1 MKILGIITEYNP
13 FHNGHLYHLFKAKEI
28 TRADYVVA
36 VMSGNFLQRGEPA
49 IINKWVRTKMALN
62 AGVDLIIELP
72 FVFSTQDA
80 NGFAFG
86 AVKLLDSLKIIDY
99 LCFGCETDNLDTL
112 YSISNFLHVEPQK
125 YKLLIIYYSKNGYE
139 FPKARSQALCEYHR
153 IFGIEGLEK
162 ISTLEL
168 SKLLKYPNNI
178 LALEYIKHLLNLKS
192 KMKPIAIK
200 RIGAS
205 YHQKNI
211 KGKISSATSIR
222 NEILNNLSPPKTD
235 LFILNDKIKST
246 IPPSGFSVLESELR
260 EGRGPITLDSYR
272 QSIFAILRRMSSD
285 DIFRIQ
291 GVTEGLE
298 NRIEKASLKS
308 YTTEQLI
315 NAIKTR
321 RYTRTK
327 IQRIILHIMMN
338 LSKGDISIFNKYG
351 PLYARVLGFSK
362 KGKTLLRAI
371 KKNSSTPLISKLSNY
386 LRQIIYEENN
396 RVQNSLVKMLDYDIL
411 ATDIYVL
418 GNKKAEDMM
427 ARLDFTPKKK
437 MKKNK

>member
-28 TRADYVVA
+28 TGADHVIA

-49 IINKWVRTKMALN
+49 IIDKWSRTKMALN
-62 AGVDLIIELP
+62 TGVDLIIELP

-86 AVKLLDSLKIIDY
+86 AVKLLDSLQIIDY
-99 LCFGCETDNLDTL
+99 LCFGCETDNFDTL
-112 YSISNFLHVEPQK
+112 YSISNFLHIEPQE
-125 YKLLIIYYSKNGYE
+125 YKELIVYNCKSGYE
-139 FPKARSQALCEYHR
+139 FPKVRSQTVCDYHR
-153 IFGIEGLEK
+153 IFGIDGLEK
-162 ISTLEL
+162 ISPSEL

-192 KMKPIAIK
+192 KIQPVAIK
-200 RIGAS
+200 RMGAS

-211 KGKISSATSIR
+211 TGKISSATSIR
-222 NEILNNLSPPKTD
+222 NEILNNLSPSKAD

-246 IPPSGFSVLESELR
+246 IPPSGFPVLERELR

-272 QSIFAILRRMSSD
+272 QYILATLRRMSLE
-285 DIFRIQ
+285 DISRIH

-298 NRIEKASLKS
+298 NRIKKASLKS
-308 YTTEQLI
+308 YTVEQLI
-315 NAIKTR
+315 NSIKTR

-327 IQRIILHIMMN
+327 IQRIILHLMIN
-338 LSKGDISIFNKYG
+338 LSKKDVKIFNRCG
-351 PLYARVLGFSK
+351 PLYARILGFSK
-362 KGKTLLRAI
+362 KGKTLLKTI
-371 KKNSSTPLISKLSNY
+371 KKNSSMPLISKLSNY
-386 LRQIIYEENN
+386 LRQTTSEENN
-396 RVQNSLVKMLDYDIL
+396 NVRNRLIKMLDYDIL

-418 GNKKAEDMM
+418 GSKKAENRM
-427 ARLDFTPKKK
+427 ARLDFTHKIVIKKD
-437 MKKNK
+437 

>member
-49 IINKWVRTKMALN
+49 IINKWARTKMAIN
-62 AGVDLIIELP
+62 AGVDLIIEIP

-86 AVKLLDSLKIIDY
+86 AVKLLDSLQIIDY

-112 YSISNFLHVEPQK
+112 YSISNFLAAEPQK
-125 YKLLIIYYSKNGYE
+125 YKELIVYNSKIGYE
-139 FPKARSQALCEYHR
+139 FPKVRSQALCEYHR
-153 IFGIEGLEK
+153 IYKIDGLEK
-162 ISTLEL
+162 ISPLEL
-168 SKLLKYPNNI
+168 NKLLKYPNNI
-178 LALEYIKHLLNLKS
+178 LALEYIKHLINLKS
-192 KMKPIAIK
+192 KIQPIALK

-211 KGKISSATSIR
+211 NGKISSATSIR
-222 NEILNNLSPPKTD
+222 HEILNNLSSPKTD
-235 LFILNDKIKST
+235 FFMLNDKIKST
-246 IPPSGFSVLESELR
+246 IPPSGFFVLEKELR
-260 EGRGPITLDSYR
+260 EGRGPITLDSY
-272 QSIFAILRRMSSD
+272 QQYILATLRKMLLE
-285 DIFRIQ
+285 DISRIQ

-298 NRIEKASLKS
+298 NRTKKASLKS
-308 YTTEQLI
+308 YTVEKLI
-315 NAIKTR
+315 DSIKTR

-338 LSKGDISIFNKYG
+338 LSKEDITIFNKYG
-351 PLYARVLGFSK
+351 PLYARVLGFSN
-362 KGKTLLRAI
+362 KGKTLLRVI

-386 LRQIIYEENN
+386 LRQKNFEENN
-396 RVQNSLVKMLDYDIL
+396 HVRNILLKMLNYDIL

-418 GNKKAEDMM
+418 NNKQAEDRV
-427 ARLDFTPKKK
+427 ARLDFTHKIVIKKD
-437 MKKNK
+437 

>member
-13 FHNGHLYHLFKAKEI
+13 FHNGHLYHLSKAKEI
-28 TRADYVVA
+28 TGTDYVIA

-49 IINKWVRTKMALN
+49 IINKWARTKMALN

-72 FVFSTQDA
+72 FIFSTQDA

-86 AVKLLDSLKIIDY
+86 AVKLLDSLQIIDY

-112 YSISNFLHVEPQK
+112 YSISNFLHIEPQK
-125 YKLLIIYYSKNGYE
+125 YKELIVHNSKNGYE
-139 FPKARSQALCEYHR
+139 FPRARAQALCEYHR
-153 IFGIEGLEK
+153 IFGIDGLEK
-162 ISTLEL
+162 ISPLEL

-178 LALEYIKHLLNLKS
+178 LALEYIKHLINLKS
-192 KMKPIAIK
+192 KIKPIAIK
-200 RIGAS
+200 RMGAT

-222 NEILNNLSPPKTD
+222 NEILNNLSSPKTD
-235 LFILNDKIKST
+235 LFMLNDKIKST
-246 IPPSGFSVLESELR
+246 IPQSVFPVLEKELR

-272 QSIFAILRRMSSD
+272 QYILATLRRMPLE
-285 DIFRIQ
+285 DISRVQ

-298 NRIEKASLKS
+298 NRIKKASLKS
-308 YTTEQLI
+308 YTIEQLI
-315 NAIKTR
+315 NSIKTR

-327 IQRIILHIMMN
+327 IQRIILHLMTN
-338 LSKGDISIFNKYG
+338 LSKKDVKIFNRCG
-351 PLYARVLGFSK
+351 PLYARILGFSK
-362 KGKTLLRAI
+362 KGKTLLRTI

-386 LRQIIYEENN
+386 LRQTISEENN
-396 RVQNSLVKMLDYDIL
+396 NVRNRLIKILDHDIL

-418 GNKKAEDMM
+418 GNEKAEDRV
-427 ARLDFTPKKK
+427 ARLDFTHKIVIKKD
-437 MKKNK
+437 

>member
-28 TRADYVVA
+28 TGADYVVA

-49 IINKWVRTKMALN
+49 IINKWTRTKMALN

-86 AVKLLDSLKIIDY
+86 AVKLLDSLQITDY

-112 YSISNFLHVEPQK
+112 CSISNFLHIEPQK
-125 YKLLIIYYSKNGYE
+125 YKELIIYNSKNGYE
-139 FPKARSQALCEYHR
+139 FPRARSQALCEYHR
-153 IFGIEGLEK
+153 KFGIDGLEK
-162 ISTLEL
+162 IPTLEL

-192 KMKPIAIK
+192 KIKPIAIK
-200 RIGAS
+200 RMGAS
-205 YHQKNI
+205 YHQKKI

-235 LFILNDKIKST
+235 LFMLNDKIKST
-246 IPPSGFSVLESELR
+246 IPPSGFPVLERELR

-272 QSIFAILRRMSSD
+272 QYILATLRRMSLEDTS
-285 DIFRIQ
+285 RIQ

-298 NRIEKASLKS
+298 NRIKKASLKS
-308 YTTEQLI
+308 YTVEQLI
-315 NAIKTR
+315 NSIKTR

-338 LSKGDISIFNKYG
+338 LSKEDVKIFNKYG

-386 LRQIIYEENN
+386 LRQTIFEENN
-396 RVQNSLVKMLDYDIL
+396 HVRNRLVKMLDYDIL

-418 GNKKAEDMM
+418 GNKKAEDRV
-427 ARLDFTPKKK
+427 ARLDFTHKIVIKKD
-437 MKKNK
+437 

>member
-1 MKILGIITEYNP
+1 MKILGIIVEYNP
-13 FHNGHLYHLFKAKEI
+13 FHSGHLYHLFKAKEI
-28 TRADYVVA
+28 TGADYVVA
-36 VMSGNFLQRGEPA
+36 VISGNFLQRGEPA
-49 IINKWVRTKMALN
+49 IINKWARTKMALN

-86 AVKLLDSLKIIDY
+86 AVKLLDSFQIIDY
-99 LCFGCETDNLDTL
+99 LCFGCETENLDTL
-112 YSISNFLHVEPQK
+112 CSVSNFLHIEPQK
-125 YKLLIIYYSKNGYE
+125 YKELIVYNSKNGYE
-139 FPKARSQALCEYHR
+139 FPRARSQALCEYHR
-153 IFGIEGLEK
+153 IFGIDGLEK

-192 KMKPIAIK
+192 KIKPIAIK
-200 RIGAS
+200 RMGAS

-222 NEILNNLSPPKTD
+222 NEILNNLNPPKTD
-235 LFILNDKIKST
+235 LFMLNDKIKST
-246 IPPSGFSVLESELR
+246 IPPSGFSVLERELR

-272 QSIFAILRRMSSD
+272 QYILATLRRMSLD
-285 DIFRIQ
+285 DISRIH

-298 NRIEKASLKS
+298 NRIKKASLKA
-308 YTTEQLI
+308 YNVEQLI
-315 NAIKTR
+315 NSIKTR

-327 IQRIILHIMMN
+327 IQRIILHTMMN
-338 LSKGDISIFNKYG
+338 LTKEDITIFNKFG

-362 KGKTLLRAI
+362 KGKTLLRSI
-371 KKNSSTPLISKLSNY
+371 KKSSYTPLISKLSNY
-386 LRQIIYEENN
+386 LRQTISEENN
-396 RVQNSLVKMLDYDIL
+396 HVRNRLIKMLDYDIL

-418 GNKKAEDMM
+418 GNRKAEDRV
-427 ARLDFTPKKK
+427 ARLDFTHKIMIKKD
-437 MKKNK
+437 

>member
-1 MKILGIITEYNP
+1 MKILGIIVEYNP

-28 TRADYVVA
+28 TGADYVIA

-49 IINKWVRTKMALN
+49 IINKWSRTKMALN

-86 AVKLLDSLKIIDY
+86 AVKLLDSLQIIDY

-112 YSISNFLHVEPQK
+112 YSISNFLHIEPQK
-125 YKLLIIYYSKNGYE
+125 YKELIVYNSKNGYE
-139 FPKARSQALCEYHR
+139 FPKARSQALCDYHR
-153 IFGIEGLEK
+153 IFGIDGLEK
-162 ISTLEL
+162 ISPLEL

-192 KMKPIAIK
+192 KIKPVAIK
-200 RIGAS
+200 RMGAS

-222 NEILNNLSPPKTD
+222 NEILNNLSPTNTN
-235 LFILNDKIKST
+235 LFRLNDKIKST
-246 IPPSGFSVLESELR
+246 IPSSVFPVLEKELR

-272 QSIFAILRRMSSD
+272 QYILATLRRMSLE
-285 DIFRIQ
+285 DISRIQ

-298 NRIEKASLKS
+298 NRIKKASLKS
-308 YTTEQLI
+308 YTVEQLI
-315 NAIKTR
+315 NSIKTR

-327 IQRIILHIMMN
+327 IQRIILHLMMN
-338 LSKGDISIFNKYG
+338 LSKKDVKIFNRCG
-351 PLYARVLGFSK
+351 PLYARILGFSK
-362 KGKTLLRAI
+362 KGKTLLRTI

-386 LRQIIYEENN
+386 LRQTASWENINIRN
-396 RVQNSLVKMLDYDIL
+396 RLTKMLNYDIL

-418 GNKKAEDMM
+418 GSKKAENRI
-427 ARLDFTPKKK
+427 ARLDFTHKIVIKKD
-437 MKKNK
+437 

>member
-13 FHNGHLYHLFKAKEI
+13 FHNGHLYHLYKAREI
-28 TRADYVVA
+28 TGADYVVA

-49 IINKWVRTKMALN
+49 IINKWARTKMALN

-86 AVKLLDSLKIIDY
+86 AIKLLDSLQIIDY
-99 LCFGCETDNLDTL
+99 LCFGCETNNLDTL
-112 YSISNFLHVEPQK
+112 YSISNFLHIEPQE
-125 YKLLIIYYSKNGYE
+125 YKELIVYNCKSGYE
-139 FPKARSQALCEYHR
+139 FPKARSQTVCDYHR
-153 IFGIEGLEK
+153 IFGIDGLEK
-162 ISTLEL
+162 ISALEL

-178 LALEYIKHLLNLKS
+178 LALEYIKHLLSLKS
-192 KMKPIAIK
+192 KIKPIAIK
-200 RIGAS
+200 RMGAS

-222 NEILNNLSPPKTD
+222 NEILNSLSSPKTD
-235 LFILNDKIKST
+235 LFMLNDKIKST
-246 IPPSGFSVLESELR
+246 IPSSGFPVLERELR

-272 QSIFAILRRMSSD
+272 QYILATLRRMSLK
-285 DIFRIQ
+285 DISCIH

-298 NRIEKASLKS
+298 NRIKKASLKS
-308 YTTEQLI
+308 YTVEQLI
-315 NAIKTR
+315 NSIKTR

-327 IQRIILHIMMN
+327 IQRIILHLMMN
-338 LSKGDISIFNKYG
+338 LSKRDVKIFNRCG

-362 KGKTLLRAI
+362 KGKTLLWII
-371 KKNSSTPLISKLSNY
+371 KKSSSTPLISKLSNY
-386 LRQIIYEENN
+386 LRQTISKENN
-396 RVQNSLVKMLDYDIL
+396 NVRNRLIKILDYDIL

-418 GNKKAEDMM
+418 GNEKAEDRV
-427 ARLDFTPKKK
+427 ARLDFTHKIVIKKD
-437 MKKNK
+437 

>member
-13 FHNGHLYHLFKAKEI
+13 FHNGHLYHLSKAKEI
-28 TRADYVVA
+28 TGTDYVIA

-49 IINKWVRTKMALN
+49 IINKWARTKMALN

-72 FVFSTQDA
+72 FIFSTQDA

-86 AVKLLDSLKIIDY
+86 AVKLLDSLQIIDY

-112 YSISNFLHVEPQK
+112 YSISNFLHIEPQK
-125 YKLLIIYYSKNGYE
+125 YKELIVCNSKNGYE
-139 FPKARSQALCEYHR
+139 FPRARAQALCEYHR
-153 IFGIEGLEK
+153 IFGIDGLEK
-162 ISTLEL
+162 ISPLEL

-178 LALEYIKHLLNLKS
+178 LALEYIKHLINLKS
-192 KMKPIAIK
+192 KIKPIAIK
-200 RIGAS
+200 RMGAT

-222 NEILNNLSPPKTD
+222 NEILNNLSSPKTD
-235 LFILNDKIKST
+235 LFMLNDKIKST
-246 IPPSGFSVLESELR
+246 IPQSVFPVLEKELR

-272 QSIFAILRRMSSD
+272 QYILATLRRMPLE
-285 DIFRIQ
+285 DISRVQ

-298 NRIEKASLKS
+298 NRIKKASLKS
-308 YTTEQLI
+308 YTVEQLI
-315 NAIKTR
+315 NSIKTR

-327 IQRIILHIMMN
+327 IQRIILHLMMN
-338 LSKGDISIFNKYG
+338 LSKKDVKTFNRCG

-362 KGKTLLRAI
+362 KGKTLLRTI
-371 KKNSSTPLISKLSNY
+371 KKSSSTPLISKLSNY
-386 LRQIIYEENN
+386 LRQTISEENN
-396 RVQNSLVKMLDYDIL
+396 NVRNRLIKILDHDIL

-418 GNKKAEDMM
+418 GNEKAEDRV
-427 ARLDFTPKKK
+427 ARLDFTHKIVIKKD
-437 MKKNK
+437 

>member
-1 MKILGIITEYNP
+1 LKILGIIVEYNP
-13 FHNGHLYHLFKAKEI
+13 FHSGHLYHLFKAKEI
-28 TRADYVVA
+28 TGADYVVA
-36 VMSGNFLQRGEPA
+36 VISGNFLQRGEPA
-49 IINKWVRTKMALN
+49 IINKWARTKMALN

-86 AVKLLDSLKIIDY
+86 AVKLLDSFQIIDY
-99 LCFGCETDNLDTL
+99 LCFGCETENLDTL
-112 YSISNFLHVEPQK
+112 CSVSNFLHIEPQK
-125 YKLLIIYYSKNGYE
+125 YKELIVYNSKNGYE
-139 FPKARSQALCEYHR
+139 FPRARSQALCEYHR
-153 IFGIEGLEK
+153 IFGIDGLEK

-192 KMKPIAIK
+192 KIKPIAIK
-200 RIGAS
+200 RMGAS

-222 NEILNNLSPPKTD
+222 NEILNNLNPPKTD
-235 LFILNDKIKST
+235 LFMLNDKIKST
-246 IPPSGFSVLESELR
+246 IPPSGFSVLERELR

-272 QSIFAILRRMSSD
+272 QYILATLRRMSLD
-285 DIFRIQ
+285 DISRIH

-298 NRIEKASLKS
+298 NRIKKASLKA
-308 YTTEQLI
+308 YNVEQLI
-315 NAIKTR
+315 NSIKTR

-327 IQRIILHIMMN
+327 IQRIILHTMMN
-338 LSKGDISIFNKYG
+338 LTKEDITIFNKFG

-362 KGKTLLRAI
+362 KGKTLLRSI
-371 KKNSSTPLISKLSNY
+371 KKSSYTPLISKLSNY
-386 LRQIIYEENN
+386 LRQTISEENN
-396 RVQNSLVKMLDYDIL
+396 HVRNRLIKMLDYDIL

-418 GNKKAEDMM
+418 GNRKAEDRV
-427 ARLDFTPKKK
+427 ARLDFTHKIMIKKD
-437 MKKNK
+437 

>member
-28 TRADYVVA
+28 TGADYVVA

-49 IINKWVRTKMALN
+49 IINKWARTKMALN

-86 AVKLLDSLKIIDY
+86 AVKLLDSLQIIDY

-112 YSISNFLHVEPQK
+112 YSVSNFLHIEPQK
-125 YKLLIIYYSKNGYE
+125 YKELIVHNSKNGYE
-139 FPKARSQALCEYHR
+139 FPRARAQALCEYHR
-153 IFGIEGLEK
+153 IFGINGLEK
-162 ISTLEL
+162 ISPLKL
-168 SKLLKYPNNI
+168 SELLKYPNNI
-178 LALEYIKHLLNLKS
+178 LALEYLKHLINLKS
-192 KMKPIAIK
+192 KIKPIAIK
-200 RIGAS
+200 RIGAG

-222 NEILNNLSPPKTD
+222 NEILNSLGSPKTD

-246 IPPSGFSVLESELR
+246 IPQSGFPILENELR
-260 EGRGPITLDSYR
+260 EGRGPITSDSYR
-272 QSIFAILRRMSSD
+272 QYILATLRRMSLE
-285 DIFRIQ
+285 DISRIQ

-298 NRIEKASLKS
+298 NRIKKASLKS
-308 YTTEQLI
+308 STVEQLI
-315 NAIKTR
+315 NSIKTR

-327 IQRIILHIMMN
+327 IQRISLHLMMN
-338 LSKGDISIFNKYG
+338 LSKKDVKTFNRCG

-362 KGKTLLRAI
+362 KGKTLLRTI
-371 KKNSSTPLISKLSNY
+371 KNISSTPLISKLSNY
-386 LRQIIYEENN
+386 LRQTISEENN
-396 RVQNSLVKMLDYDIL
+396 NVRNRLIKMLEHDIL

-418 GNKKAEDMM
+418 ANEKAEDRV
-427 ARLDFTPKKK
+427 ARLDFTHKIE
-437 MKKNK
+437 MKED

>member
-28 TRADYVVA
+28 TGADYVVA

-49 IINKWVRTKMALN
+49 IINKWARTKMALN

-86 AVKLLDSLKIIDY
+86 AVKLLDSLQIIDY

-112 YSISNFLHVEPQK
+112 YSISNFLHIEPQK
-125 YKLLIIYYSKNGYE
+125 YKELIVHNSKNGYE
-139 FPKARSQALCEYHR
+139 FPRARAQALCEYHR
-153 IFGIEGLEK
+153 IVGIDGLEK
-162 ISTLEL
+162 ISPLEL

-178 LALEYIKHLLNLKS
+178 LALEYIKHLINLKS
-192 KMKPIAIK
+192 KIKPMAIK
-200 RIGAS
+200 RMGAC

-222 NEILNNLSPPKTD
+222 NEILSSLSSPKTD

-246 IPPSGFSVLESELR
+246 IPQSGFPILEKELR
-260 EGRGPITLDSYR
+260 EGRGPITSDSYR
-272 QSIFAILRRMSSD
+272 QYILATLRRMSLE
-285 DIFRIQ
+285 DISRVQ

-298 NRIEKASLKS
+298 NRIKKASLKS
-308 YTTEQLI
+308 STVEQLI
-315 NAIKTR
+315 NSIKTR

-327 IQRIILHIMMN
+327 IQRIILHLMMN
-338 LSKGDISIFNKYG
+338 LSKKDVKTFNRCG

-362 KGKTLLRAI
+362 KGKTLLRTI
-371 KKNSSTPLISKLSNY
+371 KKSSSTPLISKLSNY
-386 LRQIIYEENN
+386 LRQTISEENN
-396 RVQNSLVKMLDYDIL
+396 NIRNRLIKMLDHDIL

-418 GNKKAEDMM
+418 GNEKAEDRV
-427 ARLDFTPKKK
+427 ARLDFTHKIS
-437 MKKNK
+437 MKKD

>member
-1 MKILGIITEYNP
+1 MKTLGIITEYNP
-13 FHNGHLYHLFKAKEI
+13 FHNGHLYHLYKAREI

-49 IINKWVRTKMALN
+49 IINKWARTKMALN
-62 AGVDLIIELP
+62 AGVDLIIEIP

-86 AVKLLDSLKIIDY
+86 AVKLLDSLQITDY
-99 LCFGCETDNLDTL
+99 LCFGCETDDLDTL
-112 YSISNFLHVEPQK
+112 YPISNFLHVESQK
-125 YKLLIIYYSKNGYE
+125 YKELIVHNSKNGYA
-139 FPKARSQALCEYHR
+139 FPKTRSQALCEYHR
-153 IFGIEGLEK
+153 IFGIDGLKK
-162 ISTLEL
+162 ISPSEL

-192 KMKPIAIK
+192 KIIPIAIK
-200 RIGAS
+200 RMGAS

-222 NEILNNLSPPKTD
+222 NEILNNLSSPKTN
-235 LFILNDKIKST
+235 LFMLNDKIKST
-246 IPPSGFSVLESELR
+246 IPSSGFPVLERELR

-272 QSIFAILRRMSSD
+272 QYILATLRRTSSE
-285 DIFRIQ
+285 DISHIH

-298 NRIEKASLKS
+298 NRIKKEALKS
-308 YTTEQLI
+308 STVEQLI
-315 NAIKTR
+315 NSIKTR

-327 IQRIILHIMMN
+327 IQRIILHLMMN
-338 LSKGDISIFNKYG
+338 LSKKDVKIFNRCG

-362 KGKTLLRAI
+362 KGKTLLRTI
-371 KKNSSTPLISKLSNY
+371 KKKSSMPSISKLSNY
-386 LRQIIYEENN
+386 LRQIISEENN
-396 RVQNSLVKMLDYDIL
+396 NVRNRLIKMLDYDII

-418 GNKKAEDMM
+418 GNKKAEDRV
-427 ARLDFTPKKK
+427 ARIDFTHKIVIKKD
-437 MKKNK
+437 

>member
-28 TRADYVVA
+28 TGADHVIA
-36 VMSGNFLQRGEPA
+36 IMSGNFLQRGEPA
-49 IINKWVRTKMALN
+49 IINKWARTKMTLN
-62 AGVDLIIELP
+62 AGIDLIIELP

-86 AVKLLDSLKIIDY
+86 AVKLLDSLQIIDY

-112 YSISNFLHVEPQK
+112 YSISNFLHIEPQE
-125 YKLLIIYYSKNGYE
+125 YKELIVYNCKSGYE
-139 FPKARSQALCEYHR
+139 FPKARSQTVCDYHR
-153 IFGIEGLEK
+153 IFGIDGLEK
-162 ISTLEL
+162 ISDLEL

-192 KMKPIAIK
+192 KIQPVAIK
-200 RIGAS
+200 RMGAS

-211 KGKISSATSIR
+211 TGKISSATSIR
-222 NEILNNLSPPKTD
+222 NEILNNLSSPKTG
-235 LFILNDKIKST
+235 LFKLNDKIKLT
-246 IPPSGFSVLESELR
+246 IPSSGFPVLKRELR

-272 QSIFAILRRMSSD
+272 QYILATLRRMSLE
-285 DIFRIQ
+285 DISRIH

-298 NRIEKASLKS
+298 NRIKKASLKS
-308 YTTEQLI
+308 YTVEQLI
-315 NAIKTR
+315 NSIKTR

-327 IQRIILHIMMN
+327 IQRIILHLMMN
-338 LSKGDISIFNKYG
+338 LSKKDVKIFNRCG
-351 PLYARVLGFSK
+351 PLYARILGFSK
-362 KGKTLLRAI
+362 KGKTLLRTI

-386 LRQIIYEENN
+386 LRQTISEENN
-396 RVQNSLVKMLDYDIL
+396 NVRNRLIKMFDYDIL

-418 GNKKAEDMM
+418 GNIKAEDRV
-427 ARLDFTPKKK
+427 ARLDFTHKIVIKKD
-437 MKKNK
+437 

>member
-28 TRADYVVA
+28 TGADYVVA

-49 IINKWVRTKMALN
+49 IINKWARTKMALN

-86 AVKLLDSLKIIDY
+86 AVKLLDSLQIIDY

-112 YSISNFLHVEPQK
+112 YSISNFLHIEPQK
-125 YKLLIIYYSKNGYE
+125 YKELIVYNSKNGYE
-139 FPKARSQALCEYHR
+139 FPRARSQAICEYHR
-153 IFGIEGLEK
+153 IFGIDGLEK
-162 ISTLEL
+162 ISPLEL

-192 KMKPIAIK
+192 KIKPIAIK
-200 RIGAS
+200 RIGAG

-222 NEILNNLSPPKTD
+222 NEILNSLSSPKTD

-246 IPPSGFSVLESELR
+246 IPQSVFPILEKELR
-260 EGRGPITLDSYR
+260 EGRGPITFDSYR
-272 QSIFAILRRMSSD
+272 QYILATLRRMSLE
-285 DIFRIQ
+285 DISRVQ

-298 NRIEKASLKS
+298 NRIKKASLKS
-308 YTTEQLI
+308 CTVEQLI
-315 NAIKTR
+315 NSIKTR

-327 IQRIILHIMMN
+327 IQRIILHLMAN
-338 LSKGDISIFNKYG
+338 LSKKDVKTFNRCG

-362 KGKTLLRAI
+362 KGKTLLRNI
-371 KKNSSTPLISKLSNY
+371 KKISSTPLISKLSNY
-386 LRQIIYEENN
+386 LRQTISEENN
-396 RVQNSLVKMLDYDIL
+396 NFRNRLIKMLDHDIL

-418 GNKKAEDMM
+418 GNKKAEDRV
-427 ARLDFTPKKK
+427 ARLDFTHKIVIKKD
-437 MKKNK
+437 

>member
-28 TRADYVVA
+28 TGADYVVA

-49 IINKWVRTKMALN
+49 IINKWARTKMALN
-62 AGVDLIIELP
+62 AGVDLVIELP

-86 AVKLLDSLKIIDY
+86 AIKLLDSLQIIDY

-112 YSISNFLHVEPQK
+112 YSVSNFLHIEPQK
-125 YKLLIIYYSKNGYE
+125 YKELIVHNSKNGYE
-139 FPKARSQALCEYHR
+139 FPRARAQALCEYHR
-153 IFGIEGLEK
+153 IFGIDDLEK
-162 ISTLEL
+162 ISPLEL

-178 LALEYIKHLLNLKS
+178 LALEYIKHLINLKS
-192 KMKPIAIK
+192 KIKPIAIK
-200 RIGAS
+200 RIGAG

-222 NEILNNLSPPKTD
+222 NEILNSLGSPKTD

-246 IPPSGFSVLESELR
+246 IPQSGFPILEKELR
-260 EGRGPITLDSYR
+260 EGRGPITFDSYR
-272 QSIFAILRRMSSD
+272 QYILATLRRMSLE
-285 DIFRIQ
+285 DISRVQ

-298 NRIEKASLKS
+298 NRIKKASLKS
-308 YTTEQLI
+308 STVEQLI
-315 NAIKTR
+315 NSIKTR

-327 IQRIILHIMMN
+327 IQRIILHLIMN
-338 LSKGDISIFNKYG
+338 LSKKDVKTFNRCG

-362 KGKTLLRAI
+362 KGKTLLRTI
-371 KKNSSTPLISKLSNY
+371 KKSSSTPLISKLSNY
-386 LRQIIYEENN
+386 LRQTISEENN
-396 RVQNSLVKMLDYDIL
+396 NFRNRLIKMLDHDIL

-418 GNKKAEDMM
+418 GNEKVEDRV
-427 ARLDFTPKKK
+427 ARLDFTHKIVIKKD
-437 MKKNK
+437 

>member
-1 MKILGIITEYNP
+1 MKILGIIVEYNP

-28 TRADYVVA
+28 TGADYIVA
-36 VMSGNFLQRGEPA
+36 VMSGSFLQRGEPA
-49 IINKWVRTKMALN
+49 IINKWGRTRMALN
-62 AGVDLIIELP
+62 AGVDLVIELP

-86 AVKLLDSLKIIDY
+86 AVKLLDSLHIIDY

-112 YSISNFLHVEPQK
+112 YSISNFLNTEPQK
-125 YKLLIIYYSKNGYE
+125 YKELIVCNSKNGYE
-139 FPKARSQALCEYHR
+139 FPRVRSQALCEYHK
-153 IFGIEGLEK
+153 IFGIDGLEK
-162 ISTLEL
+162 ISTMEL

-192 KMKPIAIK
+192 KIKPIAIK
-200 RIGAS
+200 RMGAS

-222 NEILNNLSPPKTD
+222 NEILKKLNSPKTD
-235 LFILNDKIKST
+235 LFMLNDRVKST
-246 IPPSGFSVLESELR
+246 IPPSGFPVLEKELR

-272 QSIFAILRRMSSD
+272 QYILASLRRMTLE
-285 DIFRIQ
+285 DISRVQ

-298 NRIEKASLKS
+298 NRIKKASLKS
-308 YTTEQLI
+308 YTVEQLI
-315 NAIKTR
+315 NSIKTR

-327 IQRIILHIMMN
+327 IQRIILHLMMN
-338 LSKGDISIFNKYG
+338 LSKKDVKIFNRCG

-362 KGKTLLRAI
+362 KGKTLLRTI
-371 KKNSSTPLISKLSNY
+371 KKSSSTPLISKLSNY
-386 LRQIIYEENN
+386 LRQTISEENN
-396 RVQNSLVKMLDYDIL
+396 NVRNRLIKMLDYDIL

-418 GNKKAEDMM
+418 GNEKAEDRV
-427 ARLDFTPKKK
+427 ARLDFTHKIVIKKD
-437 MKKNK
+437 

>member
-28 TRADYVVA
+28 TGADHVIA
-36 VMSGNFLQRGEPA
+36 IMSGNFLQRGEPA
-49 IINKWVRTKMALN
+49 IINKWARTKMTLN

-86 AVKLLDSLKIIDY
+86 AVKLLDSLQIIDY

-112 YSISNFLHVEPQK
+112 YSISNFLHIEPQE
-125 YKLLIIYYSKNGYE
+125 YKELIVYNCKSGYE
-139 FPKARSQALCEYHR
+139 FPKTRSQTICDYHR
-153 IFGIEGLEK
+153 IFGIDGLEK
-162 ISTLEL
+162 ISDLEL

-178 LALEYIKHLLNLKS
+178 LALEYIKHLLNLES
-192 KMKPIAIK
+192 KIKPVAIK
-200 RIGAS
+200 RMGAS

-211 KGKISSATSIR
+211 TGKISSATSIR
-222 NEILNNLSPPKTD
+222 NEILNNLSPSKAD
-235 LFILNDKIKST
+235 LFMLNDKIKST
-246 IPPSGFSVLESELR
+246 IPPSGFSVLVRELR

-272 QSIFAILRRMSSD
+272 QYILATLRRMSLE
-285 DIFRIQ
+285 DISRIH

-298 NRIEKASLKS
+298 NRIKKASLKS
-308 YTTEQLI
+308 YTIEQLI
-315 NAIKTR
+315 NSIKTR

-327 IQRIILHIMMN
+327 IQRIILHLMMN
-338 LSKGDISIFNKYG
+338 LSKKDVKIFNRCG
-351 PLYARVLGFSK
+351 PLYARILGFSK
-362 KGKTLLRAI
+362 KGKTLLRTI

-386 LRQIIYEENN
+386 LRQTISEENN
-396 RVQNSLVKMLDYDIL
+396 NVRNRLIKMLDYDIL

-418 GNKKAEDMM
+418 GNKKAEDRV
-427 ARLDFTPKKK
+427 ARLDFTHKIVIKKD
-437 MKKNK
+437 

>member
-28 TRADYVVA
+28 TGADYVVA

-49 IINKWVRTKMALN
+49 IINKWARTKMALN

-86 AVKLLDSLKIIDY
+86 AVKLLDSLQIIDY

-112 YSISNFLHVEPQK
+112 YSISNFLHIEPQK
-125 YKLLIIYYSKNGYE
+125 YKELIVHNSKNGYE
-139 FPKARSQALCEYHR
+139 FPRARAQALCEYHR
-153 IFGIEGLEK
+153 IVGIDGLEK
-162 ISTLEL
+162 ISPLEL

-178 LALEYIKHLLNLKS
+178 LALEYIKHLINLKS
-192 KMKPIAIK
+192 KIKPMAIK
-200 RIGAS
+200 RMGAC

-222 NEILNNLSPPKTD
+222 NEILSSLSSPKTD

-246 IPPSGFSVLESELR
+246 IPQSGFPILEKELR
-260 EGRGPITLDSYR
+260 ESRGPITSDSYR
-272 QSIFAILRRMSSD
+272 QYILATLRRMSLE
-285 DIFRIQ
+285 DISRVQ

-298 NRIEKASLKS
+298 NRIKKASLKS
-308 YTTEQLI
+308 STVEQLI
-315 NAIKTR
+315 NSIKTR

-327 IQRIILHIMMN
+327 IQRIILHLMMN
-338 LSKGDISIFNKYG
+338 LSKKDVKTFNRCG

-362 KGKTLLRAI
+362 KGKTLLRTI
-371 KKNSSTPLISKLSNY
+371 KKSSSTPLISKLSNY
-386 LRQIIYEENN
+386 LRQTISEENN
-396 RVQNSLVKMLDYDIL
+396 NIRNRLIKMLDHDIL

-418 GNKKAEDMM
+418 GNEKAEDRV
-427 ARLDFTPKKK
+427 ARLDFTHKIS
-437 MKKNK
+437 MKKD